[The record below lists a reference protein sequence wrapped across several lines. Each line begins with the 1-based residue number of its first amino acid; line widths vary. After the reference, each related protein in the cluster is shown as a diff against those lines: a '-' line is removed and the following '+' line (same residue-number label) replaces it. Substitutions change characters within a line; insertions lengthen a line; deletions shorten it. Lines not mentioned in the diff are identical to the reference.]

1 MNMKVESREE
11 RVKGVKCVVRGMD
24 RIIKTLTDA
33 RNEGQKLIEE
43 AENAMD
49 DEKFESQ
56 LNEATEGMF
65 GALNKVVLA
74 HMLGTAAMKHGIDLE
89 RMK

>member
-1 MNMKVESREE
+1 MKNEERIRKVESTKS
-11 RVKGVKCVVRGMD
+11 VARGMD
-24 RIIKTLTDA
+24 LIIKTLTDA

-49 DEKFESQ
+49 DEKFESR

-74 HMLGTAAMKHGIDLE
+74 HMVGAAVMGHGIDLE

>member
-1 MNMKVESREE
+1 MKNEERRRKVESTKS
-11 RVKGVKCVVRGMD
+11 VARGMNL
-24 RIIKTLTDA
+24 IIKTLTDA

-49 DEKFESQ
+49 DEKFESR

-74 HMLGTAAMKHGIDLE
+74 HMVGAAVMGHGIDLE

>member
-1 MNMKVESREE
+1 MKNEERRRKVESTKS
-11 RVKGVKCVVRGMD
+11 VARGMNL
-24 RIIKTLTDA
+24 IIKTLTDA

-49 DEKFESQ
+49 DEKFESR
-56 LNEATEGMF
+56 LNEATEEMF

-74 HMLGTAAMKHGIDLE
+74 HMVGAAVMGHGIDLE

>member
-1 MNMKVESREE
+1 MNMKIESRTKRVESAKS
-11 RVKGVKCVVRGMD
+11 VARGMD
-24 RIIKTLTDA
+24 LIIKTLTDA

-49 DEKFESQ
+49 DEKFESR

-74 HMLGTAAMKHGIDLE
+74 HMVGAAVMGRGIDLE

>member
-1 MNMKVESREE
+1 MKNEERRRKVESTKS
-11 RVKGVKCVVRGMD
+11 VARGMD
-24 RIIKTLTDA
+24 LIIKTLTDA

-49 DEKFESQ
+49 DEKFESR

-74 HMLGTAAMKHGIDLE
+74 HMVGAAVMGHGIDLE